1 MFTFFLKEIRQLRRD
16 LVFWGTLIIQV
27 MLSVLVIAFL
37 KFQQHLMGEAMP
49 QQSEGAF
56 FSHTYD
62 SIGLMAAVIVL
73 IAMAMRWH
81 NDMNDDALNP
91 VVTTPLPP
99 SAMVAGKYLATWI
112 AVLAPLAIAQV
123 FILST
128 IPKDL
133 FDLYIK
139 FRLPM
144 NVAVLAAASAAL
156 LTVSPLRC
164 KSGFLCAILPGM
176 VLLLVLMLGWM
187 PESVLKMIAADRKTA
202 QFSQLA
208 YSMLKILLPVPIM
221 FSLTIAA
228 ISAPSSDRAIPVR
241 ITLLLTLAAYLIVF
255 CFENP
260 GFTSRQL
267 AERAAGL
274 CGAGACFAVVASVA
288 ERRAQSS
295 RVLAAIR
302 RVPAALR
309 PLRILCSTGAIPEL
323 VFSLLLLAEYFILKK
338 VGIDSSGDDL
348 FPIAYAALIFCA
360 VLAQALSS
368 LIQRVFKH
376 KSRVWLRFIFFYM
389 ANFALTIVISISSAI
404 KADGND
410 AAVKYLTTCA
420 WILAGASLVLLI
432 PVAIDFAKS
441 LKQRN

>member
-16 LVFWGTLIIQV
+16 MVFWGTLIVQI
-27 MLSVLVIAFL
+27 MLCALVIAFL
-37 KFQQHLMGEAMP
+37 KFQQHLMGNATLP
-49 QQSEGAF
+49 QSEGAF

-62 SIGLMAAVIVL
+62 SIGLMAAMIVL

-99 SAMVAGKYLATWI
+99 SAVVAGKYLATWI
-112 AVLAPLAIAQV
+112 AVLAPLAVSQV

-144 NVAVLAAASAAL
+144 NVAVMAAVSAAL

-176 VLLLVLMLGWM
+176 VLLLLMMLVWM
-187 PESVLKMIAADRKTA
+187 PESLMKLMFADRKTA
-202 QFSQLA
+202 QFPQLA
-208 YSMLKILLPVPIM
+208 YTMLKVLLPVPMM
-221 FSLTIAA
+221 FALTIAA
-228 ISAPSSDRAIPVR
+228 VSAPSSDRAIPVR
-241 ITLLLTLAAYLIVF
+241 LTLLGTLAAYLIVF

-267 AERAAGL
+267 AEKAAGL

-302 RVPAALR
+302 RAPAVLR

-323 VFSLLLLAEYFILKK
+323 VFSLLLLAAYFILKK
-338 VGIDSSGDDL
+338 AGIGDSKDEL
-348 FPIAYAALIFCA
+348 FPFAYATLIFCA

-368 LIQRVFKH
+368 LIQLVFKH
-376 KSRVWLRFIFFYM
+376 KSRVWLRFIFFYA
-389 ANFALTIVISISSAI
+389 ANFVLTTVISISSTLNST
-404 KADGND
+404 DLD
-410 AAVKYLTTCA
+410 VVMKYLTTCS
-420 WILAGASLVLLI
+420 WILGGLSLVLLI

-441 LKQRN
+441 LKQRS